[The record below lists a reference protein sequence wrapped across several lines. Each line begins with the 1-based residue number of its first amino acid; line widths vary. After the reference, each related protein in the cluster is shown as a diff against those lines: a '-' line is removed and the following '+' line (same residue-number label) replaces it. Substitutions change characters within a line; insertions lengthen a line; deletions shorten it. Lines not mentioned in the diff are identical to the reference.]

1 MLESYCRSPN
11 GSICFCLS
19 IYRYDVWAD
28 ALNRDVV
35 NSTSFFSSVLGLAL
49 LVDFTNDG
57 DDWWRA
63 EKKCHASCL
72 RIHYSCLS
80 ASYSGLLVLL
90 LSGCPKGIGKP
101 SQWDDQS
108 STQGAGL
115 IFWHQPHWPHL
126 KSFLQ
131 RHQEY
136 GRFPSRTISLRSPV
150 MSAFFQRHLSL
161 SSNKCVVVFSL
172 HSFDNLLCLPCKILS
187 EVITRDQEAGGH
199 YKQSSVFTSCWYCG
213 RSGSDSLLRNGRWLP
228 EEVLS
233 VSNSYK
239 HFCVL
244 SKIDHVLV
252 CITSFGQNWAKKL

>member
-35 NSTSFFSSVLGLAL
+35 NSTFFFSSVLGLAL

-80 ASYSGLLVLL
+80 ASYSGLLILL

-150 MSAFFQRHLSL
+150 MSAFFSAPL
-161 SSNKCVVVFSL
+161 
-172 HSFDNLLCLPCKILS
+172 
-187 EVITRDQEAGGH
+187 
-199 YKQSSVFTSCWYCG
+199 
-213 RSGSDSLLRNGRWLP
+213 
-228 EEVLS
+228 
-233 VSNSYK
+233 VS
-239 HFCVL
+239 
-244 SKIDHVLV
+244 
-252 CITSFGQNWAKKL
+252 QQ